1 MLNKLKHFYVN
12 KYIVSPFA
20 KHKYYISYCFKH
32 KALWYRNYKVA
43 SRTIDK
49 MLRDSEGEKNYI
61 YSSEVGYIPSRYK
74 NYFKFAFVRN
84 PEERFISAWKNLVLK
99 RNYFKFSEHEYE
111 KMKKLDN
118 FINWTSQFDKE
129 SCDEHLR
136 AQYSLID
143 MKNVDFIG
151 RMEHF
156 DRDIQYVADQ
166 IGIKHFEIQKLNA
179 STIEI
184 EEISNEL
191 RSKIQNMY
199 RNDYDIFYPKQLK
212 IGKEEL

>member
-99 RNYFKFSEHEYE
+99 RNYFKFHPEEYK
-111 KMKKLDN
+111 KMKQLDN
-118 FINWTSQFDKE
+118 FVTWAKQWDKK

-136 AQYSLID
+136 AQYALID
-143 MKNVDFIG
+143 SENADFIG
-151 RMEHF
+151 RMEYF
-156 DRDIQYVADQ
+156 DRDMEYVAGQ
-166 IGIKHFEIQKLNA
+166 IGIKYEKAQKLNV

-184 EEISNEL
+184 DEISDAL
-191 RSKIQNMY
+191 RSDIQDMY
-199 RNDYDIFYPKQLK
+199 RKDYDLFYSGHYESDISK
-212 IGKEEL
+212 